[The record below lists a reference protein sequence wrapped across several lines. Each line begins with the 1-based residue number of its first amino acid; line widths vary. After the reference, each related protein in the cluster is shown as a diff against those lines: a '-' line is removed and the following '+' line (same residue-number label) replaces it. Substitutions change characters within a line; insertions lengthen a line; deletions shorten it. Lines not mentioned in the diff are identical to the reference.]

1 MRSYGEEMFYHL
13 IVPEWVRWLLEP
25 APLIVTPREGFEPS
39 TAKDGGGAL
48 PTGVE
53 RWGDHL
59 ITRVSATPNVTL
71 VHDFMTSEE
80 CAFVRALGRKMGM
93 VSGTRFPV
101 TNGKVDASAA
111 GLYDYV
117 YGLVRTSV
125 GEYVDYKS
133 LDADDLRRMVAIAK
147 KVEAVTGLAVGNSEL
162 PFVQRY
168 EPSARFRAHYGE
180 RAFRLAFPLDVGSPN
195 VKSPNVIQFPGRLS
209 RLTPSV
215 HFRPSL
221 SRADM
226 YNVDV
231 TKPFPY
237 RDNPRSLTLLAYL
250 NDVGDGGGGETEF
263 MLATP
268 RPVRVK
274 AAQGAALIWGNC
286 ELEDVAP
293 VEIGSGFKVNPDA
306 GGGAV
311 LSGTRGGAWGVRD
324 RTARWPTRRGR
335 CRVSVRSGRAAWIG
349 RARVCTSRGP
359 CGWDT
364 RSGR

>member
-1 MRSYGEEMFYHL
+1 MIWVRVGPLVRSYGEEMFYHL

-101 TNGKVDASAA
+101 TNGVVDASAA
-111 GLYDYV
+111 GLYNYV

-180 RAFRLAFPLDVGSPN
+180 RAFCPAFPPRRRFAECQISECHPVPRSSLPTH
-195 VKSPNVIQFPGRLS
+195 P
-209 RLTPSV
+209 
-215 HFRPSL
+215 FRPLPSI
-221 SRADM
+221 S
-226 YNVDV
+226 
-231 TKPFPY
+231 F
-237 RDNPRSLTLLAYL
+237 
-250 NDVGDGGGGETEF
+250 
-263 MLATP
+263 
-268 RPVRVK
+268 
-274 AAQGAALIWGNC
+274 
-286 ELEDVAP
+286 
-293 VEIGSGFKVNPDA
+293 
-306 GGGAV
+306 
-311 LSGTRGGAWGVRD
+311 
-324 RTARWPTRRGR
+324 ARRHVQRGR
-335 CRVSVRSGRAAWIG
+335 HQTVSVPR
-349 RARVCTSRGP
+349 
-359 CGWDT
+359 
-364 RSGR
+364 

>member
-1 MRSYGEEMFYHL
+1 MTRNNTSVPHPLGRTVPARAASAGRVEMRRTGLFSRARRPRAAGTRRSVRGLCLCLAVTLSLCAITIWARVGPLVRSYGEEMFYHL

-93 VSGTRFPV
+93 VAGTRFPV
-101 TNGKVDASAA
+101 TNGKLDASAA

-180 RAFRLAFPLDVGSPN
+180 RAFCPAFPPRRRFADCQISECHPVPRSSLPTH
-195 VKSPNVIQFPGRLS
+195 P
-209 RLTPSV
+209 
-215 HFRPSL
+215 FRPLPSI
-221 SRADM
+221 S
-226 YNVDV
+226 
-231 TKPFPY
+231 F
-237 RDNPRSLTLLAYL
+237 
-250 NDVGDGGGGETEF
+250 
-263 MLATP
+263 
-268 RPVRVK
+268 
-274 AAQGAALIWGNC
+274 
-286 ELEDVAP
+286 
-293 VEIGSGFKVNPDA
+293 
-306 GGGAV
+306 
-311 LSGTRGGAWGVRD
+311 
-324 RTARWPTRRGR
+324 ARRHVQRGR
-335 CRVSVRSGRAAWIG
+335 HQTVSVPR
-349 RARVCTSRGP
+349 
-359 CGWDT
+359 
-364 RSGR
+364 

>member
-1 MRSYGEEMFYHL
+1 MPARAASAGRVEMRRMGLFSRARRPRAAGTRRSVRGLCLCLAVTLSLCAITIWARVGPLVRSYGEEMFYHL

-93 VSGTRFPV
+93 VAGTRFPV
-101 TNGKVDASAA
+101 TNGKLDASAA

-180 RAFRLAFPLDVGSPN
+180 RAFCPAFPPRRRFAECQISECHPVPRSSLPTH
-195 VKSPNVIQFPGRLS
+195 P
-209 RLTPSV
+209 
-215 HFRPSL
+215 FRPLPSI
-221 SRADM
+221 S
-226 YNVDV
+226 
-231 TKPFPY
+231 F
-237 RDNPRSLTLLAYL
+237 
-250 NDVGDGGGGETEF
+250 
-263 MLATP
+263 
-268 RPVRVK
+268 
-274 AAQGAALIWGNC
+274 
-286 ELEDVAP
+286 
-293 VEIGSGFKVNPDA
+293 
-306 GGGAV
+306 
-311 LSGTRGGAWGVRD
+311 
-324 RTARWPTRRGR
+324 ARRHVQRGR
-335 CRVSVRSGRAAWIG
+335 HQTVSVPR
-349 RARVCTSRGP
+349 
-359 CGWDT
+359 
-364 RSGR
+364 